1 MGINQSIHD
10 INIINAMNN
19 GTDDSL
25 PLTNIQAVSN
35 SISNMQQKYNIIP
48 LEQTNNNNLSYRNS
62 KVYLNKFSSLM
73 LRQNQKTKKIEKPPI
88 KKLKEEQ
95 IKENFPILKTK
106 NLEKEDSNLIENCLI
121 THFFMKI
128 LNKQARDAI
137 IQEMSLVKV
146 KENTYIFEQGN
157 IGNYFYILKKG
168 NAQLIIN
175 NKVVRVLKIGESF
188 GELALLHDAPR
199 SGKFKIY

>member
-73 LRQNQKTKKIEKPPI
+73 LRQTQKTKK
-88 KKLKEEQ
+88 
-95 IKENFPILKTK
+95 
-106 NLEKEDSNLIENCLI
+106 
-121 THFFMKI
+121 
-128 LNKQARDAI
+128 
-137 IQEMSLVKV
+137 
-146 KENTYIFEQGN
+146 
-157 IGNYFYILKKG
+157 
-168 NAQLIIN
+168 
-175 NKVVRVLKIGESF
+175 
-188 GELALLHDAPR
+188 
-199 SGKFKIY
+199 

>member
-1 MGINQSIHD
+1 MIN
-10 INIINAMNN
+10 
-19 GTDDSL
+19 
-25 PLTNIQAVSN
+25 
-35 SISNMQQKYNIIP
+35 K
-48 LEQTNNNNLSYRNS
+48 
-62 KVYLNKFSSLM
+62 
-73 LRQNQKTKKIEKPPI
+73 KTKKKDV
-88 KKLKEEQ
+88 K
-95 IKENFPILKTK
+95 IKERKEKIGKDIFTK
-106 NLEKEDSNLIENCLI
+106 KKKKNIEKEDSNLIENCLI

-175 NKVVRVLKIGESF
+175 NKVVRVLKIGESLVA
-188 GELALLHDAPR
+188 LALLHDAPR
-199 SGKFKIY
+199 SASILAVTDCLLWTLERRNFRKII